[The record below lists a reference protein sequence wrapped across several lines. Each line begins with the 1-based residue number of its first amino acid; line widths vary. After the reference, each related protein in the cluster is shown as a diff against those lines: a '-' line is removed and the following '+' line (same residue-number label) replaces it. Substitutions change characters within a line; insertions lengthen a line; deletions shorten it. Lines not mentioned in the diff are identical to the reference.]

1 MPTYICKFQDGEKAY
16 YLEWS
21 TIVDA
26 PITTGMSLQEFKQHY
41 CGSGGVDF

>member
-1 MPTYICKFQDGEKAY
+1 MPRYIVRLDDGGTAY

-26 PITTGMSLQEFKQHY
+26 PVTA
-41 CGSGGVDF
+41 V